1 MSSGFLSKK
10 RATIYYLILPFNVA
24 FFKTFIAYKTPES
37 FPFTFFTR
45 NTFPKEPQDQPINQ
59 LRVGFS

>member
-1 MSSGFLSKK
+1 MSSGF
-10 RATIYYLILPFNVA
+10 LPFNVA

-45 NTFPKEPQDQPINQ
+45 NTFPKEPWDQSINQ
-59 LRVGFS
+59 LRLGLVNQ